1 MEEEIKEMQARL
13 KKLERKVASQ
23 DASINK
29 LYSLDVIQNY
39 TKYRS
44 TK

>member
-1 MEEEIKEMQARL
+1 MATTLEERIII
-13 KKLERKVASQ
+13 LERKVAYQ
-23 DASINK
+23 EALINK
-29 LYSLDVIQNY
+29 LYTLDIIQNY

>member
-1 MEEEIKEMQARL
+1 MAKEIKEMQARL

-23 DASINK
+23 DALINK
-29 LYSLDVIQNY
+29 LYALDIIQNY

-44 TK
+44 TA

>member
-23 DASINK
+23 DALINK
-29 LYSLDVIQNY
+29 LYTLDIIQNY

>member
-29 LYSLDVIQNY
+29 LYTLDIIQNY

>member
-1 MEEEIKEMQARL
+1 MPTTNKLLEERIE
-13 KKLERKVASQ
+13 KLEKKVAYQ
-23 DASINK
+23 DALINK
-29 LYSLDVIQNY
+29 LYTLDIIQNY